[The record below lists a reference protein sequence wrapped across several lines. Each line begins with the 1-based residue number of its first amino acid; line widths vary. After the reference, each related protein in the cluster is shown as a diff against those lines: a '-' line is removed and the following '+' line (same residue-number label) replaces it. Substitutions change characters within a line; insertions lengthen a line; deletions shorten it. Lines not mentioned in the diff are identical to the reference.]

1 MFCHTEMPVLPGILA
16 RNDLT
21 KCPAIQGFDWT
32 NPVFAGS
39 PILLITHM
47 ITDRIGFH
55 SVLLPLLIIIIIV
68 KVLDLGKLHHCKNS
82 ENRLHQLSC
91 VISVIVENKPHA
103 HLKKMNSK
111 SSRFLS
117 PVSKVSA
124 RNVWEHQVLVGAQTR
139 RKIKKK
145 GLHF

>member
-1 MFCHTEMPVLPGILA
+1 MILLITRMITDRIGLHSVLLPLLIILVIKQIGLPL
-16 RNDLT
+16 R
-21 KCPAIQGFDWT
+21 GR
-32 NPVFAGS
+32 
-39 PILLITHM
+39 PILLITRM

-55 SVLLPLLIIIIIV
+55 SVLLPLLIIIIII

-103 HLKKMNSK
+103 HLKTMNSK

-124 RNVWEHQVLVGAQTR
+124 RNVWEHQVLVGAHTQ